1 VSSAREQAIRTPA
14 GAPGPG
20 PHPGLPPRAGV
31 GLKPAHVQAI
41 LEGAPD
47 LGFFEVHAENYL
59 VAGGPM
65 HTDLTRIAE
74 RYPLSIHGVGLS
86 IGGEDPLDP
95 DHLRA
100 LRGLL
105 DRYQPALFSEHLAW
119 STHGGVFWNDL
130 LPVPYDQA
138 TLNRVCAHLDQ
149 AQDTLGRRI
158 LLENP
163 ATYVEFADSTLSEA
177 EFVSALVARTGCGLL
192 LDVNNAYV
200 SCTNHGRDVLGYLA
214 ALPLA
219 QVGEIHLAGFHR
231 ETDSAG
237 DSLLIDSH
245 GSAVDAAV
253 WDLYAWTL
261 ARLGPQP
268 TLIEWDNDIPA
279 FDRLQAEARRAD
291 RLLAGLGTAGGTA
304 GGIAA

>member
-1 VSSAREQAIRTPA
+1 MNPRRDSPP
-14 GAPGPG
+14 GAAADTPG
-20 PHPGLPPRAGV
+20 PHPVLPPRAGV
-31 GLKPAHVQAI
+31 GLKPAHVEAI

-65 HTDLTRIAE
+65 HADLTRIAE

-86 IGGEDPLDP
+86 IGGADPLDP
-95 DHLRA
+95 DHLQA

-130 LPVPYDQA
+130 LPMPYDQA

-149 AQDTLGRRI
+149 VQDTLGRRI

-163 ATYVEFADSTLSEA
+163 ATYVEFAGSTRSEA
-177 EFVSALVARTGCGLL
+177 EFINELVTRTGCGLL

-200 SCTNHGRDVLGYLA
+200 SCTNHGRELLAYLA
-214 ALPLA
+214 ALPLD
-219 QVGEIHLAGFHR
+219 QVGEVHLAGFHR

-237 DSLLIDSH
+237 DPLLIDSH

-261 ARLGPQP
+261 ARIGPQP
-268 TLIEWDNDIPA
+268 TLIEWDNAVPA
-279 FDRLQAEARRAD
+279 FDRLAAEAQRAAG
-291 RLLAGLGTAGGTA
+291 LLAGLERRRRGDP
-304 GGIAA
+304 